1 VKNKTKGIITD
12 GLYKIENYLQFYLE
26 LSETIEEML
35 SPEEINK
42 IKKNFDLQLMLSSVL
57 GNEDKLFGNTNTSVN

>member
-26 LSETIEEML
+26 LSETIEEIL
-35 SPEEINK
+35 SPEEVNK

>member
-1 VKNKTKGIITD
+1 MKNKTKGIITD

-26 LSETIEEML
+26 LSETIEEIL
-35 SPEEINK
+35 SPEEVNK

>member
-1 VKNKTKGIITD
+1 MKNKTKNIITD

-26 LSETIEEML
+26 LSETIEEIL
-35 SPEEINK
+35 SPEEANK

-57 GNEDKLFGNTNTSVN
+57 GNEDKLFGSTNTSVN

>member
-12 GLYKIENYLQFYLE
+12 DLYKIENYLQFYLE

-35 SPEEINK
+35 SPEEVNK

>member
-1 VKNKTKGIITD
+1 MKNKTKGIITD

>member
-35 SPEEINK
+35 SPEEVNK

>member
-1 VKNKTKGIITD
+1 MKNKTKGIITD

-35 SPEEINK
+35 SPEEVNK